1 MDQDAPWRAIEGG
14 AVPEEAPRATGQHV
28 LLLAAAG
35 IVAASLGVALA
46 VAAQQGGAVE
56 VTAPG
61 VAGASAAA
69 ASPQNLIVEVAGAVA
84 RPGVYELP
92 GGSRVADAI
101 DAAGGYAPDVDPRAA
116 ESQLNLAARIQDGQV
131 IRVPRRGE
139 AASAGASGAGGVP
152 GTGLVDL
159 NTATAAELDT
169 LPGVGPVTA
178 QKIITAREEKPFSS
192 VQELLTRKVVT
203 ASTFD
208 KLQTLVT
215 VE

>member
-14 AVPEEAPRATGQHV
+14 PALEEASRATGQPI

-46 VAAQQGGAVE
+46 VAAQQGGAIE

-61 VAGASAAA
+61 VAAASSEA
-69 ASPQNLIVEVAGAVA
+69 ASPQTLIVEVAGAVVHS
-84 RPGVYELP
+84 GVYELP

-101 DAAGGYAPDVDPRAA
+101 DAAGGYSPDVDPRAA
-116 ESQLNLAARIQDGQV
+116 ESQLNLAARLQDGQV

-139 AASAGASGAGGVP
+139 AASAGASGAGSAP
-152 GTGLVDL
+152 GTGLVNL
-159 NTATAAELDT
+159 NTATATELDT

-178 QKIITAREEKPFSS
+178 QKIIAAREEKPFASI
-192 VQELLTRKVVT
+192 QDLLTRKIVS

-208 KLQTLVT
+208 KLQSLVT